1 MKMNKIKEMIVYTNG
16 LFDILKSE
24 PILEYNYPIKKDR
37 RNIED
42 IFLMVEDLEKKIREV
57 KNILYE
63 LEIKIKKEN
72 IDKNEL
78 EDMVYYLQDK
88 VLNPNKNSLFRLSS
102 EIEDNIKKQPI
113 LEELNNKIKRNY
125 GKDLLEIDE
134 KLFSKINYEIIKSQD
149 SKERKENPYL
159 KEMKKKLKEYG
170 ILIDEETII
179 SMGQEQLEKLYRN
192 LVENEEELLKLKKV
206 KQNQIEYLKS
216 IDKIILLKP
225 SLKEELS
232 EYIKKAKGIF
242 QNKEL
247 WKDLNKKNLQE
258 NISGIELDFDKFQRQ
273 NESLKY
279 IKTKVSKN
287 SFEKL
292 LIEDTNIG
300 SGFYG
305 IANTLIE
312 IYSEENQITEENY
325 KKYKK
330 LIQGEEELDRDNLL
344 NNELQ
349 ELSDAEI
356 ICEELYLLSKE
367 NDQVN
372 IEKKDNEEIYINS
385 NTEYLDGVA
394 EYEKEFEEFIEWL
407 LNYNNAKSI
416 EEIKET
422 LKLFENIEGNNMT
435 VKNEE
440 LLDWLEIYSEEKNN
454 NLYEKL
460 KPKDINKYF
469 KKIKSKLLNPSK
481 NKNMGINTMKPPKE
495 PVKERKIY

>member
-247 WKDLNKKNLQE
+247 WKDTKH
-258 NISGIELDFDKFQRQ
+258 RRVHY
-273 NESLKY
+273 LK
-279 IKTKVSKN
+279 
-287 SFEKL
+287 
-292 LIEDTNIG
+292 D
-300 SGFYG
+300 
-305 IANTLIE
+305 
-312 IYSEENQITEENY
+312 
-325 KKYKK
+325 KK
-330 LIQGEEELDRDNLL
+330 LKSED
-344 NNELQ
+344 
-349 ELSDAEI
+349 
-356 ICEELYLLSKE
+356 LY
-367 NDQVN
+367 N
-372 IEKKDNEEIYINS
+372 
-385 NTEYLDGVA
+385 
-394 EYEKEFEEFIEWL
+394 
-407 LNYNNAKSI
+407 
-416 EEIKET
+416 
-422 LKLFENIEGNNMT
+422 
-435 VKNEE
+435 
-440 LLDWLEIYSEEKNN
+440 
-454 NLYEKL
+454 
-460 KPKDINKYF
+460 
-469 KKIKSKLLNPSK
+469 
-481 NKNMGINTMKPPKE
+481 
-495 PVKERKIY
+495 